1 MQKIHSVKHNLLKLH
16 LLLAVFATV
25 SPLSAQSYVT
35 TFAGNG
41 TNGYVNG
48 NRTNCEMGGS
58 VASCIDKAGN
68 LYFFDNGNTVVRK
81 IDTNYNVTTVAGNGN
96 GGSGDGQGTNASFK
110 MASGIA
116 VDASTNLYVAD
127 SGNNVIRKIT
137 PSGLVSTLSAPGG
150 GSSYSVNVPVAVVV
164 DGATNLYVAAM
175 GDHKI
180 WKITPGGVPF
190 VLAGNGNAGDIDAST
205 ASATFYFPN
214 ALALDA
220 STNIYVS
227 ELFGEVI
234 RKITPA
240 GLVSTVAGKAGTYGY
255 VDATG
260 TNARFYYPKGIAVD
274 AKTNIYVADS
284 YNNVIRKITA
294 AGVVTTIAGTNY
306 SYNNITYGYSGYVD
320 GLGSSAE
327 FNQPYAVS
335 LDKSNNLYVS
345 DYSNLVIRYV
355 QIPTKT
361 QTIAKF
367 GKIPTATYGNTYNV
381 PIPAATSKMPVILS
395 VLSTNYAANLSGSN
409 SLAYQGLG
417 TVTIAANQ
425 PGDGTYLPAP
435 QVTTSFVVNPA
446 TNIITNFDLGGIK
459 SMGVNQWTRFN
470 PSCTS
475 RDYVTVSVFSGP
487 ATVSYN
493 TVTYTGKGTVVLKAV
508 VSGVYGYLDATNKL
522 SVTVK

>member
-1 MQKIHSVKHNLLKLH
+1 MKNSSFKTL
-16 LLLAVFATV
+16 LLLALLATV
-25 SPLSAQSYVT
+25 SSLSAQSYVT

-58 VASCIDKAGN
+58 VASCFDTAGN

-81 IDTNYNVTTVAGNGN
+81 IDTNGNVTTVAGNGSW
-96 GGSGDGQGTNASFK
+96 GSDDGQGTNASFK

-127 SGNNVIRKIT
+127 TGNYVIRKIT

-150 GSSYSVNVPVAVVV
+150 GSPYSFNQPIAVVV
-164 DGATNLYVAAM
+164 DGATNLYVATM

-180 WKITPGGVPF
+180 WKIHPGFQPF

-205 ASATFYFPN
+205 ASATFNYPDG
-214 ALALDA
+214 LALDA

-227 ELFGEVI
+227 ELFGQVI
-234 RKITPA
+234 RKVTPA
-240 GLVSTVAGKAGTYGY
+240 GVVSTLAGKAGTSGY

-260 TNARFYYPKGIAVD
+260 TNARFYYPKGMAVD

-284 YNNVIRKITA
+284 YNNAIRKITA
-294 AGVVTTIAGTNY
+294 AGVVTTLAGSNATA
-306 SYNNITYGYSGYVD
+306 YNGTIFGAQGYVD

-367 GKIPTATYGNTYNV
+367 GKIPTATYGASYEL
-381 PIPAATSKMPVILS
+381 PIPAASSKLPVSIS
-395 VLSTNYAANLSGSN
+395 VLSTNYAANLSGTNFLS
-409 SLAYQGLG
+409 YQGLG
-417 TVTIAANQ
+417 TVTIAATQ
-425 PGDGTYLPAP
+425 SGDGTYLPAP

-446 TNIITNFDLGGIK
+446 TNVISNFNFSGLKTVSVG
-459 SMGVNQWTRFN
+459 QTFRLN

-475 RDYVTVSVFSGP
+475 RDSVMISVVSGP

-493 TVTYTGKGTVVLKAV
+493 SVTFTGKGTVALKAV

-522 SVTVK
+522 SITVK